1 MDFKNWE
8 KVIINQIV
16 YNKDLGTKNLIGE
29 ISRSPEM
36 LVIGVNFEHSIFWYE
51 GLEKIL
57 EPAMRFLIYFSE
69 LLLQLIEMN

>member
-8 KVIINQIV
+8 KVVINQIV

-29 ISRSPEM
+29 ISRSPKL
-36 LVIGVNFEHSIFWYE
+36 LVIEVNFQHGIFWYK

-57 EPAMRFLIYFSE
+57 N
-69 LLLQLIEMN
+69 QL